1 MCKETYRP
9 KNHASSDN
17 NKNTAS
23 ELGIFKDIIQNQIVA
38 IQNSW

>member
-1 MCKETYRP
+1 MCKEAYSP

-17 NKNTAS
+17 NKNTAC
-23 ELGIFKDIIQNQIVA
+23 ELGIFKVIIQNQIFA